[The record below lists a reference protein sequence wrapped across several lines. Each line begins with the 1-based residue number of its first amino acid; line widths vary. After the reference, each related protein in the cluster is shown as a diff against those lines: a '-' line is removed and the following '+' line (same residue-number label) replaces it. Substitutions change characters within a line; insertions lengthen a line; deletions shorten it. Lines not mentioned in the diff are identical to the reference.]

1 MLNSL
6 SLLFGKEGKMK
17 IKQQD
22 RITALY
28 CRLSRDDEFSGDS
41 VSIQTQKA
49 MLSQYAE
56 EKGFVNCEYFVDDG
70 YSGTNFNRPD
80 FQRMIAMVEKGQIG
94 TVIVKDLSRLG
105 RNYLM
110 AGNYTEVI
118 FPEYKVRFI
127 AINDNVDSDNGDNEF
142 APFKNIINEWY
153 AKDCSRKVKS
163 AFKTKALKG
172 EYTGGY
178 PAYGYKKDPD
188 DRHHLIPDDHAIIV
202 KRMFRLALEGT
213 SCFHIAKMLEEEKI
227 PTPRAY
233 LMDEFGKYRTNEL
246 VKHPYA
252 WHKSTVQR
260 ILSNPVYLGK
270 LVSLRYQT
278 RSFKD
283 KRIVPRSE
291 DEWITVENTHEA
303 LVDQDTFDTV
313 QKRISIKQQATWADS
328 DNIYRGLLICGG
340 CNTRMVFS
348 ARTGRSSKGHFCC
361 NKHRRYGG
369 KECSAHYITLEQ
381 VEAILLEDIRRHA
394 ALVASDKEAYVEL
407 LLDLAEKGTSGHR
420 RQTLKEL
427 DDCQKRRDELDVILN
442 QLYEDHA
449 LHRIP
454 DDRYA
459 TMTDKYSTEYRE
471 VKARISKLQSDE
483 SEFAKKENDA
493 SRFAELVERYIHI
506 DHLTEALLH
515 TLIDHVVIHEKEIID
530 GDVFM
535 RVEIFYRFIG
545 KVGDDTGEEIYSN
558 PTKQAKSRVLNACK

>member
-1 MLNSL
+1 
-6 SLLFGKEGKMK
+6 MK

-56 EKGFVNCEYFVDDG
+56 EKGFLNCEFFVDDG

-80 FQRMIAMVEKGQIG
+80 FKRMLAMVEKGQVG

-110 AGNYTEVI
+110 TGNYTEI
-118 FPEYKVRFI
+118 LFPEYKVRFI
-127 AINDNVDSDNGDNEF
+127 AINDNVDSEMGDNEF

-188 DRHHLIPDDHAIIV
+188 DRHHLIPDDHAIVV
-202 KRMFRLALEGT
+202 KTMFRLALEGT
-213 SCFHIAKMLEEEKI
+213 SCFHIAKRLESEKV

-233 LMDEFGKYRTNEL
+233 LMDEFGKYKANDR

-252 WHKSTVQR
+252 WSKTTVYN
-260 ILSNPVYLGK
+260 ILSNPIYLGK

-283 KRIVPRSE
+283 KRIVPRNE
-291 DEWITVENTHEA
+291 DEWITVEGTHEA
-303 LVDQDTFDTV
+303 LVDQSTFDAV
-313 QKRISIKQQATWADS
+313 QERIKIRQQASWADS
-328 DNIYRGLLICGG
+328 DNIYRGLLICAD
-340 CNTRMVFS
+340 CKQRMVFS
-348 ARTGRSSKGHFCC
+348 ARTGRRSKGNFCC

-381 VEAILLEDIRRHA
+381 IEQIII
-394 ALVASDKEAYVEL
+394 SF
-407 LLDLAEKGTSGHR
+407 
-420 RQTLKEL
+420 
-427 DDCQKRRDELDVILN
+427 
-442 QLYEDHA
+442 
-449 LHRIP
+449 P
-454 DDRYA
+454 DD
-459 TMTDKYSTEYRE
+459 DK
-471 VKARISKLQSDE
+471 
-483 SEFAKKENDA
+483 
-493 SRFAELVERYIHI
+493 
-506 DHLTEALLH
+506 
-515 TLIDHVVIHEKEIID
+515 
-530 GDVFM
+530 
-535 RVEIFYRFIG
+535 
-545 KVGDDTGEEIYSN
+545 
-558 PTKQAKSRVLNACK
+558 